1 MASASS
7 GASPPPPPGG
17 PSSSS
22 GPPPPPQGE
31 ALVHELIADLKKLYK
46 LAKKP
51 FKNIGGGKT
60 VTKELLQCEIEK
72 LRCELTGGS
81 TTKKIVPQLRK
92 QDSESIRQCLD
103 NLSSQEPFDTTQ
115 EESQELDEYQ
125 IPPPSAPPA
134 ENVVNPNV
142 AYAHPAADPSHGVGV
157 PVPGQA
163 VPSASGRSTPSS
175 LPSPT
180 MSAGG
185 QGQGQQG

>member
-1 MASASS
+1 M
-7 GASPPPPPGG
+7 
-17 PSSSS
+17 
-22 GPPPPPQGE
+22 
-31 ALVHELIADLKKLYK
+31 IK
-46 LAKKP
+46 
-51 FKNIGGGKT
+51 FGGGKT
-60 VTKELLQCEIEK
+60 VTTEILQREIQK
-72 LRCELTGGS
+72 LRCELTGAS
-81 TTKKIVPQLRK
+81 TTKKNVPQLKK
-92 QDSESIRQCLD
+92 QDSESIRNCLD
-103 NLSSQEPFDTTQ
+103 DLSSQEPFETTQ

-134 ENVVNPNV
+134 DDVVNPNV
-142 AYAHPAADPSHGVGV
+142 ACAHPADPSHGVGV